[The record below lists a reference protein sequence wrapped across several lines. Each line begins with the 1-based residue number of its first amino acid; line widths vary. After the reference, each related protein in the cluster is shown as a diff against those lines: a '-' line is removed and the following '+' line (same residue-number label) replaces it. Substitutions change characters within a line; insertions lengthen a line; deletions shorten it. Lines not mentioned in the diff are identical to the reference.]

1 LIRPNAGSIK
11 FKGNDLLPMTKAK
24 ERMFRRE
31 MQMVFQDPYA
41 SLNPRIKIGEA
52 IAEPIKANR
61 VFEDKKVIAARVA
74 ELLEM
79 VGLSS
84 DVAQSY
90 PHEFSGGQRQR
101 IGIARALGVSPE
113 FLVCDEVVSA
123 LDVSIQAQ
131 ILNLFSE
138 LKSRLNLTYIFIS
151 HDFSV
156 IRHVSDHILVMYLGE
171 IIEIAQ
177 VDALFLKPLHP
188 YTRALISAIPEPDV
202 QNRSGKI
209 ILEGDIP
216 SAADPPPGCRFSTR
230 CYMANDRCRLEHP
243 ELLQYEQQHFVR
255 CPYAEV

>member
-1 LIRPNAGSIK
+1 MSNLKAPFLEVQGLTKHFNISHGLFEKPIWLHAVDDVSFAVQKGETLGIVGESGSGKSTLARLLLNLIRPNAGSIK

-177 VDALFLKPLHP
+177 VDA
-188 YTRALISAIPEPDV
+188 V
-202 QNRSGKI
+202 
-209 ILEGDIP
+209 
-216 SAADPPPGCRFSTR
+216 FS
-230 CYMANDRCRLEHP
+230 
-243 ELLQYEQQHFVR
+243 
-255 CPYAEV
+255 